1 MEDIKM
7 PAKKNEYEQ
16 RGADLRSAGKS
27 KPTRKWETLLTSK
40 AEVRARDDKRIGWE
54 KENKRRKAESKK
66 KS

>member
-1 MEDIKM
+1 M

-16 RGADLRSAGKS
+16 RGADLRRAGKP
-27 KPTRKWETLLTSK
+27 KPPRKSEGFFTSK

-54 KENKRRKAESKK
+54 KENKSRAAQSKK